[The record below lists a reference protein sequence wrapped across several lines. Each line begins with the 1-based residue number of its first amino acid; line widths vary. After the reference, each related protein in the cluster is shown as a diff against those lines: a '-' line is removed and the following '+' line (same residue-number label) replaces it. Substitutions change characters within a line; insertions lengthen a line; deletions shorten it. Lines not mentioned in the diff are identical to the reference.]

1 MSFPSVFW
9 LLWYILTFFK
19 KVNRFFLFPTIQFAS
34 GFWKVISTYAKSH
47 PTKVVDVIHAK
58 LYFDNHDFHI
68 SQLFRMLEKLFA
80 HPQSLLSFRYEGKYI
95 RGFLKQTLI
104 ETFIIVTDIGSNQLL
119 YNFVILWSKTRR
131 VISSVLC
138 QKLNFKILIKW
149 NQTGEMLNFSL
160 YKALSCDGFFFLFA
174 KMHMFIHTYVFTFS
188 LSYLFHF

>member
-138 QKLNFKILIKW
+138 QKLNFKILINGIKLARCW
-149 NQTGEMLNFSL
+149 IFRYTKHCLAMDIYFIFYFILF
-160 YKALSCDGFFFLFA
+160 YFIFFFCENL
-174 KMHMFIHTYVFTFS
+174 
-188 LSYLFHF
+188 

>member
-131 VISSVLC
+131 VISSVLYYC
-138 QKLNFKILIKW
+138 VKNSILKFWLMESNWRDVEFFVIQSTVLRW
-149 NQTGEMLNFSL
+149 I
-160 YKALSCDGFFFLFA
+160 FFLF
-174 KMHMFIHTYVFTFS
+174 
-188 LSYLFHF
+188 YLFIFFFCENV